1 MCVFGRGQVGDLAAQ
16 SRHTVFVCPTCHA
29 EEKRPS
35 KEKGKASKDQ
45 GSTTA
50 QPQPAPPSG
59 SSGVD
64 TDNLGKGF

>member
-1 MCVFGRGQVGDLAAQ
+1 MILLHKVDT
-16 SRHTVFVCPTCHA
+16 HTVFVCPTCHA
-29 EEKRPS
+29 EEKQPS
-35 KEKGKASKDQ
+35 AEEGKASKDQ

-50 QPQPAPPSG
+50 QPQPAPTAPPSG